1 MKKHRRGLRLAAC
14 LLTLAM
20 CAALLCSCGRTGKT
34 DDYTAAMPVIV
45 VGSDNYPPFN
55 YMGTDGAPTGID
67 VELATE
73 AFGRLGYRVKFV
85 TIDWEKKKELVENDT
100 IDCIWGSFSMDGRE
114 EEYQWAGPYLHSRQ
128 VVAVRSDS
136 DIRTLQDLADK
147 VVAVQSTTKPEEL
160 FLNAEQNGLPRLR
173 RLYSLQNRDLL
184 YTTLLK
190 GYADALAAHESAIRQ
205 FMKDYSVEYRILDE
219 PLMTARLGVAFA
231 KESGDDLPQQLTEV
245 FQEMLAD
252 GTVRQIVSRYL
263 DDPEHYLDG
272 LEDSTHA

>member
-85 TIDWEKKKELVENDT
+85 TIDWEKKKELVENGT

-114 EEYQWAGPYLHSRQ
+114 EEYQWAGPYLYSRQ

-136 DIRTLQDLADK
+136 DIRTLQDLTGKA
-147 VVAVQSTTKPEEL
+147 VVVQSTTKPEEL

-231 KESGDDLPQQLTEV
+231 KERGDDLPQQLTEV
-245 FQEMLAD
+245 FREMLAD

-263 DDPEHYLDG
+263 DDPGHYLDG
-272 LEDSTHA
+272 LEDSAHA

>member
-20 CAALLCSCGRTGKT
+20 CAALLCSCGRTEKT

-128 VVAVRSDS
+128 VVAV
-136 DIRTLQDLADK
+136 
-147 VVAVQSTTKPEEL
+147 QSTTKPEEL

-231 KESGDDLPQQLTEV
+231 KERSDDLPQQLTEV

>member
-14 LLTLAM
+14 LLALAM

-73 AFGRLGYRVKFV
+73 AFGRLGYRAKFV

-136 DIRTLQDLADK
+136 DIRTLQDLAGK

-205 FMKDYSVEYRILDE
+205 S
-219 PLMTARLGVAFA
+219 
-231 KESGDDLPQQLTEV
+231 
-245 FQEMLAD
+245 
-252 GTVRQIVSRYL
+252 
-263 DDPEHYLDG
+263 
-272 LEDSTHA
+272 

>member
-73 AFGRLGYRVKFV
+73 AFGRLGYRAKFV

-128 VVAVRSDS
+128 VVAVR
-136 DIRTLQDLADK
+136 
-147 VVAVQSTTKPEEL
+147 STTKPEEL

-219 PLMTARLGVAFA
+219 PLLITGAADDGAAGRGFCQRAR
-231 KESGDDLPQQLTEV
+231 
-245 FQEMLAD
+245 
-252 GTVRQIVSRYL
+252 R
-263 DDPEHYLDG
+263 
-272 LEDSTHA
+272 

>member
-14 LLTLAM
+14 LLALAM
-20 CAALLCSCGRTGKT
+20 CAALLCSCLNTGKA
-34 DDYTAAMPVIV
+34 DKGHTATMPVIV

-73 AFGRLGYRVKFV
+73 AFKRLGYRVKFV

-114 EEYQWAGPYLHSRQ
+114 AEYQWAGPYLYSRQ

-136 DIRTLQDLADK
+136 DIYTLQDLADK

-160 FLNAEQNGLPRLR
+160 FLNAEQNGLPQLR

-184 YTTLLK
+184 YTTLIK

-205 FMKDYSVEYRILDE
+205 FMKDYSVEYRILSE
-219 PLMTARLGVAFA
+219 PLMTARLGVAFRRCW
-231 KESGDDLPQQLTEV
+231 Q
-245 FQEMLAD
+245 
-252 GTVRQIVSRYL
+252 TVPSARS
-263 DDPEHYLDG
+263 
-272 LEDSTHA
+272 

>member
-55 YMGTDGAPTGID
+55 YMSTDGTPTGID

-100 IDCIWGSFSMDGRE
+100 IDCIWGSFTMDGRE
-114 EEYQWAGPYLHSRQ
+114 EEYQWAGPYLYSRQ
-128 VVAVRSDS
+128 VIAVASDS
-136 DIRTLQDLADK
+136 DIQTFDDLLGKNVGVQDTTRAAELFFHTIDSALPEVKQVNCFATTEDMFAALRKGYVDAIAGHEALLNEFIINGKGKYRLLDESPYISKIGIAFQKGTHEELTQKINGLIKEMSKDGTIGSIAEKYGLDAEK
-147 VVAVQSTTKPEEL
+147 VV
-160 FLNAEQNGLPRLR
+160 
-173 RLYSLQNRDLL
+173 
-184 YTTLLK
+184 
-190 GYADALAAHESAIRQ
+190 IRGG
-205 FMKDYSVEYRILDE
+205 SDE
-219 PLMTARLGVAFA
+219 
-231 KESGDDLPQQLTEV
+231 K
-245 FQEMLAD
+245 
-252 GTVRQIVSRYL
+252 
-263 DDPEHYLDG
+263 
-272 LEDSTHA
+272 

>member
-73 AFGRLGYRVKFV
+73 AFGRLGYRAKFV

-100 IDCIWGSFSMDGRE
+100 IDCIWGSFSMDAARKNTNGQGRICT
-114 EEYQWAGPYLHSRQ
+114 
-128 VVAVRSDS
+128 AVRWWRCAPIATSAPCRIWPTRWWRCS
-136 DIRTLQDLADK
+136 PP
-147 VVAVQSTTKPEEL
+147 QS
-160 FLNAEQNGLPRLR
+160 R
-173 RLYSLQNRDLL
+173 RSC
-184 YTTLLK
+184 
-190 GYADALAAHESAIRQ
+190 
-205 FMKDYSVEYRILDE
+205 F
-219 PLMTARLGVAFA
+219 
-231 KESGDDLPQQLTEV
+231 
-245 FQEMLAD
+245 
-252 GTVRQIVSRYL
+252 
-263 DDPEHYLDG
+263 
-272 LEDSTHA
+272 